1 MSLFKIAPP
10 GGNSEQYRKM
20 IEFVKT
26 LPACMAFIAM
36 KLAYS
41 NPALGLASVFSIV
54 LTQILEKTV
63 IGNVQ
68 VSYKKPQKVSLVLT

>member
-68 VSYKKPQKVSLVLT
+68 VS